1 MILPVCTPVSPAE
14 LEARLRLHR
23 LPEIGPKRFTK
34 LLEAFGSAS
43 KAIGAPASAWRSL
56 GMPAASAEAR
66 RCPEVR
72 DGASHAM
79 RWLERPEH
87 HLLMWDQ
94 PDYPAL
100 LAQIP
105 DPPPLLFVAGDPL
118 ILEKPQLAMVG
129 SRRASRPGMDTAA
142 AFSRSLAG
150 AGFVITSGLALGI
163 DAAAHQAAL
172 DVGGLT
178 VGVLGTGLENF
189 YPQRNRR
196 LWRRDDRVRQRG
208 AFGVSTG
215 CRANREQLPATQ
227 PHHQRF
233 VPWRSGSRGE
243 RCQRLF
249 DYRKAGSGTGARGL
263 RDSRFD
269 SSPRCA
275 RLSPVDS
282 GRCSAGGNHRTHPRS
297 VAWLAAFAVV
307 HGFSESRSSV
317 ARPAPRRA
325 AHQRRLGRQLR
336 LGITESAGGPHRTG
350 NGWPCGVRKR
360 SLVGQDALGFTR
372 KIGKL
377 RETCLRRV
385 FSWSTVG
392 VCSKPHE
399 RFAPG
404 R

>member
-56 GMPAASAEAR
+56 GMPTASAEAR

-79 RWLERPEH
+79 CWLERPEH

-189 YPQRNRR
+189 YPQRNQR
-196 LWRRDDRVRQRG
+196 LCD
-208 AFGVSTG
+208 AMI
-215 CRANREQLPATQ
+215 A
-227 PHHQRF
+227 
-233 VPWRSGSRGE
+233 SGSAVLSEFPLDAGPTASNFPRRNRIISGLSLGVLVVE
-243 RCQRLF
+243 ASVASGSLITARLAAEQGREV
-249 DYRKAGSGTGARGL
+249 YAIPGSIHHPGARGCHQLIRDGAVLVETIEHILEAL
-263 RDSRFD
+263 RGWQHLALPTDSPKVDHPLLALLHAAPHTSEGLAD
-269 SSPRCA
+269 SSGWALPKVLA
-275 RLSPVDS
+275 ALTELEMD
-282 GRCSAGGNHRTHPRS
+282 GRAVCENGR
-297 VAWLAAFAVV
+297 WLA
-307 HGFSESRSSV
+307 
-317 ARPAPRRA
+317 
-325 AHQRRLGRQLR
+325 
-336 LGITESAGGPHRTG
+336 RT
-350 NGWPCGVRKR
+350 R
-360 SLVGQDALGFTR
+360 
-372 KIGKL
+372 
-377 RETCLRRV
+377 
-385 FSWSTVG
+385 
-392 VCSKPHE
+392 
-399 RFAPG
+399 
-404 R
+404 